1 MSKEEYLSGAA
12 FVNATPAQTTLPT
25 YNTFSAP
32 SISSEHEEGSVTSTY
47 FQTSRIL
54 PRSNQGL
61 IRSIYQPQRD
71 GISTKNG
78 GSAPD
83 YFPIPNAPPQ
93 SQATTWTSRDMH
105 VSSASQSK
113 EDLTLEH
120 YLAPVVPPTPFVPPR
135 SLHTGALHTAL
146 TIPKKSGPRHDP
158 NSPDA
163 VVLTRPKTNTGT
175 KVVDVVVDP
184 FIARHLRPH
193 QKEGVQFLY
202 ECIMGIKEF
211 EGSGA
216 ILADEMGLGKTLTV
230 IALIWTLLSFPPLL
244 WDY

>member
-1 MSKEEYLSGAA
+1 MSREEYLSGAG

-25 YNTFSAP
+25 SNTFSAP
-32 SISSEHEEGSVTSTY
+32 SIPSEHGERNVISTY
-47 FQTSRIL
+47 FPTSRIP

-61 IRSIYQPQRD
+61 IRSTYQPQRNA
-71 GISTKNG
+71 ISTKNG
-78 GSAPD
+78 GGVPN
-83 YFPIPNAPPQ
+83 YFPIPNAPSQ

-163 VVLTRPKTNTGT
+163 VVLTRPKTKPGT

-202 ECIMGIKEF
+202 ECIMGIKDF
-211 EGSGA
+211 EGNGA

-230 IALIWTLLSFPPLL
+230 IALIWTLLSRPPLL
-244 WDY
+244 WQY